1 MLNDVFLSLNSCE
14 FAFGKRIIFDDISLS
29 IHRDDKTAIVGKNGV
44 GKSTL
49 FNIISNK
56 IKIDSGELWINPKIN
71 IGYLNQREKF
81 KENINILDFLRN
93 CVEDPNNSDFS
104 IKRLCKGLKIDINQT
119 LDKLSGGM
127 KRKLNLASIVIK
139 DPDLLLLDEPTNHLD
154 LESIEWLQ
162 KYLVNEFKGSF
173 LVISHNRSFLK
184 KVTNKVFWIDRT
196 KIRISPKGFR
206 EFNEWSQSLI
216 NQEKREIDN
225 KKKILFQEMEWM
237 AKGVT
242 ARRKRNVRR
251 KENFFNFKEE
261 FENQRR
267 DFLKSISKVKI
278 NYEENES
285 NSPNLLVNFF
295 NVKKKFTVLDKEK
308 VILKNFNYKL
318 MKGEKIGIIGK
329 NGSGKSTFLNLVVNN
344 NTVTEGSIKIRK
356 NIEISLFD
364 QSGIQFDNEKTIKE
378 NLIPGGGDYLFVGE
392 KKSHICGYLK
402 NFLFDPKKIDYKV
415 GLLSG
420 GERNRLLLAKIL
432 ANPREILILD
442 EPTNDL
448 DMETIDILIDFLKV
462 YDGGVLV
469 ASHDKDFLE
478 QVVDKYLFLDGNG
491 NYKISLDWRVFSNE
505 TINED
510 NNVVNK
516 VEKNKSF
523 KSENIEKQIN
533 RILKKIEKKELKLS
547 ELTLE
552 LEKQDFESMGNSE
565 EYQFLIKNIKEAQD
579 DLSLLEKE
587 WYELEEKSMD
597 MENS

>member
-93 CVEDPNNSDFS
+93 CVEEPNNSDFL
-104 IKRLCKGLKIDINQT
+104 IKRLCKGLKIDVNQT

-162 KYLVNEFKGSF
+162 TYLVNEFKGSF

-505 TINED
+505 AIVKD

>member
-49 FNIISNK
+49 FNIISEK

-81 KENINILDFLRN
+81 NENINILDFLRN

-162 KYLVNEFKGSF
+162 TYLVNEFKGSF

-491 NYKISLDWRVFSNE
+491 NYKISLDWRVSTNE
-505 TINED
+505 TINKY
-510 NNVVNK
+510 NVVNK

>member
-49 FNIISNK
+49 FNIISEK

-162 KYLVNEFKGSF
+162 TYLVNEFKGSF